1 MSFIEEPHF
10 TRSRQRFRLLS
21 LNSDKLIQ
29 LVLEV
34 LNRYKDGGFNR
45 QEFFRDIRD
54 RQQIDISNLDKE
66 FVEELENGAGIIYMR
81 GKYHLNMTRLL
92 MLMNMFLKE
101 IERVDRHRADDLRQR
116 VNQIN
121 EKIKTI
127 TGESGVP
134 EKEAEPKL
142 PTFEEIEE
150 EEPIIEEVEVEPK
163 TELESVDR
171 SLISYIKEYDKLS
184 IIQISSALGVPED
197 EIKRRLKYML
207 GQGLLV
213 GTIQGDYFIR
223 EAVSTVTPPR
233 ELGAIEP
240 ISEVKEPITLET
252 TPAEP
257 AAEPVPETVTP
268 IKEPV
273 PEEPVVEP
281 AESLAAAEVV
291 ETPAVEEPSVP
302 AEEAVVEEPAAEA
315 AEAPAVEEPATEIV
329 EERVVEPAAE
339 VVEEPVVEEP
349 VVEEP
354 SVPAEE
360 AVVEEP
366 AAEAPVA
373 EITEEPVAEAVEEAP
388 PEVVYSKKDV
398 KEIYKRMKLF
408 IELVSQ
414 ILEMV
419 VVPDRPGFTRE
430 DLYKLVYD
438 YYFLPID
445 GSFDVEPFEEL
456 EKEGAV
462 RVEEEWIR
470 IDLGKALSLFKDK
483 YIPGIRKVKKKTAE
497 KLEKALGE
505 HIERLIDDLLG
516 QHCG

>member
-54 RQQIDISNLDKE
+54 RQQIDLSNLDKE

-116 VNQIN
+116 VNQIH

-150 EEPIIEEVEVEPK
+150 EEPTIEKVEVEPK

-257 AAEPVPETVTP
+257 AAEPAPETVTP

-273 PEEPVVEP
+273 AEERVVEP
-281 AESLAAAEVV
+281 AAEVV
-291 ETPAVEEPSVP
+291 EAPAVEEPSVS
-302 AEEAVVEEPAAEA
+302 AEEAVVEEPAAEVV
-315 AEAPAVEEPATEIV
+315 EAPAVEEPATEIV

-339 VVEEPVVEEP
+339 VVEAPA
-349 VVEEP
+349 VEEP
-354 SVPAEE
+354 SVSAEE

-366 AAEAPVA
+366 AAEAAEAPVA

-462 RVEEEWIR
+462 RVDEEWIR
-470 IDLGKALSLFKDK
+470 IDLGKVLSLFKDK

-497 KLEKALGE
+497 KLEKALEE

-516 QHCG
+516 QHGG

>member
-116 VNQIN
+116 VNQIH

-184 IIQISSALGVPED
+184 IIQISSVLGVPED

-223 EAVSTVTPPR
+223 EAVSTVTPSR

-257 AAEPVPETVTP
+257 AAEPAPETVTP
-268 IKEPV
+268 IEEPV

-291 ETPAVEEPSVP
+291 EEPAVEEPAVPAEEAVVEEPAAEVVEEPAVEEPAVEEPAVP

-315 AEAPAVEEPATEIV
+315 AEAP
-329 EERVVEPAAE
+329 
-339 VVEEPVVEEP
+339 
-349 VVEEP
+349 
-354 SVPAEE
+354 
-360 AVVEEP
+360 
-366 AAEAPVA
+366 VA
-373 EITEEPVAEAVEEAP
+373 EIAEEPVAEAVEEAP

-445 GSFDVEPFEEL
+445 GSFDVELFEEL

-497 KLEKALGE
+497 KLEKALEE

-516 QHCG
+516 QHGG

>member
-150 EEPIIEEVEVEPK
+150 EEPTIEEVEVEPK

-291 ETPAVEEPSVP
+291 ETPA
-302 AEEAVVEEPAAEA
+302 
-315 AEAPAVEEPATEIV
+315 
-329 EERVVEPAAE
+329 
-339 VVEEPVVEEP
+339 
-349 VVEEP
+349 VEEP

>member
-45 QEFFRDIRD
+45 QEFFRDIRN
-54 RQQIDISNLDKE
+54 RQQIDLSNLDKE

-116 VNQIN
+116 VNQIH

-150 EEPIIEEVEVEPK
+150 EEPTIEEVEVEPK

-223 EAVSTVTPPR
+223 EAVSTVTPSR

-257 AAEPVPETVTP
+257 AAEPAPETVTP
-268 IKEPV
+268 IEEPV

-291 ETPAVEEPSVP
+291 EEPAVEEPAVP

-315 AEAPAVEEPATEIV
+315 AEAP
-329 EERVVEPAAE
+329 
-339 VVEEPVVEEP
+339 
-349 VVEEP
+349 
-354 SVPAEE
+354 
-360 AVVEEP
+360 
-366 AAEAPVA
+366 VA
-373 EITEEPVAEAVEEAP
+373 EIAEEPVAEAVEEAP

-497 KLEKALGE
+497 KLEKALEE

-516 QHCG
+516 QHGG

>member
-1 MSFIEEPHF
+1 M
-10 TRSRQRFRLLS
+10 
-21 LNSDKLIQ
+21 
-29 LVLEV
+29 

-101 IERVDRHRADDLRQR
+101 IDRVDRHRADDLRQR
-116 VNQIN
+116 INQIH

-127 TGESGVP
+127 TGESSVP

-150 EEPIIEEVEVEPK
+150 EEPTIEEVEVEPK

-207 GQGLLV
+207 SQGLLI
-213 GTIQGDYFIR
+213 GTIQGDYFVR

-240 ISEVKEPITLET
+240 ISEVKEPITPET

-257 AAEPVPETVTP
+257 AAEPAPETVTP

-273 PEEPVVEP
+273 
-281 AESLAAAEVV
+281 A
-291 ETPAVEEPSVP
+291 
-302 AEEAVVEEPAAEA
+302 
-315 AEAPAVEEPATEIV
+315 

-339 VVEEPVVEEP
+339 VVEAPA
-349 VVEEP
+349 VEEP
-354 SVPAEE
+354 SVSAEE

-366 AAEAPVA
+366 AAEAAEAPVA

-462 RVEEEWIR
+462 RVDEEWIR
-470 IDLGKALSLFKDK
+470 IDLGKVLSLFKDK

-497 KLEKALGE
+497 KLEKALEE

-516 QHCG
+516 QHGG

>member
-223 EAVSTVTPPR
+223 EAVSTVTPSR

-257 AAEPVPETVTP
+257 AAEPAPETVTP
-268 IKEPV
+268 IEEPV

-291 ETPAVEEPSVP
+291 EEPAVEEPAVP

-315 AEAPAVEEPATEIV
+315 AEAP
-329 EERVVEPAAE
+329 
-339 VVEEPVVEEP
+339 
-349 VVEEP
+349 
-354 SVPAEE
+354 
-360 AVVEEP
+360 
-366 AAEAPVA
+366 VA
-373 EITEEPVAEAVEEAP
+373 EIAEEPVAEAVEEAP

-497 KLEKALGE
+497 KLEKALEE

-516 QHCG
+516 QHGG

>member
-1 MSFIEEPHF
+1 
-10 TRSRQRFRLLS
+10 
-21 LNSDKLIQ
+21 
-29 LVLEV
+29 
-34 LNRYKDGGFNR
+34 
-45 QEFFRDIRD
+45 
-54 RQQIDISNLDKE
+54 
-66 FVEELENGAGIIYMR
+66 MR

-223 EAVSTVTPPR
+223 EAVSTVTPSR

-257 AAEPVPETVTP
+257 AAEPAPETVTP
-268 IKEPV
+268 IEEPV

-291 ETPAVEEPSVP
+291 EEPAVEEPAVP

-315 AEAPAVEEPATEIV
+315 AEAP
-329 EERVVEPAAE
+329 
-339 VVEEPVVEEP
+339 
-349 VVEEP
+349 
-354 SVPAEE
+354 
-360 AVVEEP
+360 
-366 AAEAPVA
+366 VA
-373 EITEEPVAEAVEEAP
+373 EIAEEPVAEAVEEAP

-497 KLEKALGE
+497 KLEKALEE

-516 QHCG
+516 QHGG